1 MKIIF
6 NKFLEEL
13 PHLMKKKQTKKTEID
28 LVFKKLSNTS
38 KKNYKLYMKQP

>member
-13 PHLMKKKQTKKTEID
+13 PHLMKKKKKKTEID